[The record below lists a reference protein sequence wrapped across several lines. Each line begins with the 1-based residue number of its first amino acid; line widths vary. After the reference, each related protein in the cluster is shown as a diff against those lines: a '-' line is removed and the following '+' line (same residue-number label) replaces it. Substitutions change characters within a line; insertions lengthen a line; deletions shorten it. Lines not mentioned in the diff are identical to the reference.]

1 MFKAFLSDERGT
13 EVVEWG
19 ITGGL
24 IVAGLVLVVAAIGSW
39 TNDQLTNLNEDLQST
54 NP

>member
-39 TNDQLTNLNEDLQST
+39 TNNQLTDLQTDLES